1 VTIASLAST
10 IELALSAPVG
20 RQNTVTVSKPRI
32 DRSRMKM
39 TLEKVDGR
47 WRLGF
52 FAGWGQGRA

>member
-10 IELALSAPVG
+10 VELALSAPVG

-47 WRLGF
+47 WRANKVELP
-52 FAGWGQGRA
+52 